1 MKTYVKI
8 VYCAMIAVA
17 FLTIAL
23 FYYHEATEEFSVH
36 GQPGYEVFTD
46 YEFVT
51 YEDIS
56 SPTGIV
62 QEYRFILTDVPE
74 HNAAIEF
81 YISHQEVEV
90 YLDSLL
96 MYRLMSGEKN
106 LFTGSTGCS
115 WVRLFISPQDEE
127 KEVRILVYPIYESS
141 IKKNLTILI
150 GDSNTIHSDI
160 LHQNNPIMVLGS
172 LSILIGIGLLL
183 FSIIHLHNLTVENNI
198 AMLGI
203 FSVFTG
209 IWKITDMPSAPLLF
223 GHPLV
228 LSAITLLSIPLMTA
242 SYIFFLRSQFAEE
255 RHKLIDRFG
264 VVCSIIALFTMLLQ
278 LTGLADLRET
288 LIYIHVMII
297 VISLFLMVILIKELL
312 QTHAKKLR
320 ATIFGCLVCLFGVL
334 VDMGIYYS
342 TGYADVAVFGLLSF
356 LGYTIFMGYF
366 SLKEAL
372 YLMKRGKEAAHFEQ
386 LALHDEL
393 TGLYSRIYYS
403 QYVDKHKSRP
413 NDCFLIM
420 FDINNLK
427 QCNDTFG
434 HAYGDRL
441 ICNSAHLFEQAFLP
455 DGRCIRMGGD
465 EFCVIFRHSTEEEIK
480 TYIAEF
486 EHLVAEFNESHPLE
500 FPIRVAYGYA
510 QFDEKIDA
518 DLNDTLRRADR
529 KMYKTKRKM
538 KQPEEYYQ

>member
-1 MKTYVKI
+1 MKAYVKI
-8 VYCAMIAVA
+8 LYYAMIAVA
-17 FLTIAL
+17 FLIIAL
-23 FYYHEATEEFSVH
+23 FYCHETTEEFSVH
-36 GQPGYEVFTD
+36 DQPGYEIFTG

-51 YEDIS
+51 YEDTD

-62 QEYRFILTDVPE
+62 QEYRFTLTNVEE
-74 HNAAIEF
+74 HNSAIAF
-81 YISHQEVEV
+81 YVSHQEVEV
-90 YLDSLL
+90 YLDNLL
-96 MYRLMSGEKN
+96 MYRLMSGKNN
-106 LFTGSTGCS
+106 LFTSSTGYS
-115 WVRLFISPQDEE
+115 WAEILISPEDEG
-127 KEVRILVYPIYESS
+127 KEVRILVYPVYESS
-141 IKKNLTILI
+141 IKKELSILI

-160 LHQNNPIMVLGS
+160 LHRNNPILVLGII
-172 LSILIGIGLLL
+172 SILIGIGFLL
-183 FSIIHLHNLTVENNI
+183 FSAIHFRNLTVENNL

-209 IWKITDMPSAPLLF
+209 MWKITDMTSAPLIF

-228 LSAITLLSIPLMTA
+228 LSAMTLLSLPLMTA
-242 SYIFFLRSQFAEE
+242 SYVFFLRSQFAKE
-255 RHKLIDRFG
+255 RHKLVDRTG
-264 VVCSIIALFTMLLQ
+264 VVCTLVGILTMILQ

-288 LIYIHVMII
+288 LFCIHVMII
-297 VISLFLMVILIKELL
+297 VISLFLMTILIRELL

-320 ATIFGCLVCLFGVL
+320 ITMLGCLICLVGVM

-342 TGYADVAVFGLLSF
+342 TGYSDVAIFGHLS
-356 LGYTIFMGYF
+356 FMGYTVLMGYSSF
-366 SLKEAL
+366 KEAL
-372 YLMKRGKEAAHFEQ
+372 YLIKRGKEAARFEQ

-393 TGLYSRIYYS
+393 TGLYSRTYYS
-403 QYVDKHKSRP
+403 QYVEKHKSRS

-420 FDINNLK
+420 LDVNNLK

-441 ICNSAHLFEQAFLP
+441 ICNSAHLLEQAFLP

-480 TYIAEF
+480 NYIVEF
-486 EHLVAEFNESHPLE
+486 EHLVAKFNETHPLE

-510 QFDEKIDA
+510 QFDEKIDVS
-518 DLNDTLRRADR
+518 LNDTLQRADR

-538 KQPEEYYQ
+538 KQPEE